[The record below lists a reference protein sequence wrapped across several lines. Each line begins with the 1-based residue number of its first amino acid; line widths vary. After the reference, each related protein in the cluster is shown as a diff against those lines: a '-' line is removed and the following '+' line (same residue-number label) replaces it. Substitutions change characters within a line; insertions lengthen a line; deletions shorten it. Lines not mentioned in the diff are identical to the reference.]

1 MTDQAAEFAPAN
13 EARQPSAAE
22 LVMPT
27 SIAFRDI
34 CFFSRPRDCSTAI
47 VRQAQ
52 IEALMRMIPVT
63 IAVNMI
69 NGTVILLAVF
79 AHVPLTQW
87 LVWFGLVMAT
97 CVSRLARAI
106 RLRREPDY
114 RRAKPATVFTV
125 CRAVFVLGL
134 LWIAPPI
141 LWFNAVP
148 SDDALIIAV
157 VIAAMMSGAAITLAT
172 VPPAAI
178 GFNTMLALTMI
189 LCTGAY
195 FKHASNWAVWLSLDI
210 ALGVAVIWNVR
221 NFVGHVRARIEIGEK
236 EQLIGLLREFEASG
250 SDWLWEADANARLLY
265 MSEAMAHAVGRSA
278 HDLVG
283 RPVREVLDPS
293 GRFARGSAGMRAL
306 FLHYKTRSSFRDIAV
321 PTPNGRWWS
330 LSGKPLFDSGGNCRG
345 WRGVGSDITSARL
358 KGNDSVRA
366 ARRDPL
372 TGLGNRLLI
381 REQLEVTLLG
391 ESAAPCALFL
401 VDLDRFKLVNDTL
414 GHGVGDQL
422 LKQVAKRLM
431 AVAGKSGRVGR
442 LGGDE
447 FALLVP
453 ASVDREHLV
462 VIANQVVHVLSQGF
476 SLAGTTLH
484 IGATIGIAIG
494 EPGDSQELLLR
505 CADLALYCAK
515 QKGRGTHQFYEEWMG
530 EEAKAN
536 RLLESDLRQ
545 ALEMGGLS
553 LAYQPLVAA
562 SDGQVVGYE
571 ALLRWNHP
579 ERGDIPPD
587 RFIPIVEDTGLI
599 NQIGGWVIREACAEA
614 ARWAEPKRVA
624 VNVSAAQISGTRLAE
639 TVISALAESGLEPD
653 RLELEVTESI
663 FLGDDEA
670 TLASLAGLRS
680 LGVRLVLD
688 DFGKGYSS
696 FGYLSRAKF
705 AKIKIDGAFVSGAAA
720 GRSDYLA
727 IVEAIMALAK
737 RLEIETTAE
746 GVETV
751 RQERVMRSLGCDQF
765 QGFRFGRPVPA
776 AALEATNVESLRR
789 IA

>member
-1 MTDQAAEFAPAN
+1 MTDHVGKFTAATEVRLPTTD
-13 EARQPSAAE
+13 E
-22 LVMPT
+22 LVMATPVD
-27 SIAFRDI
+27 FRDI
-34 CFFSRPRDCSTAI
+34 CFFSRPRDCSTMT

-52 IEALMRMIPVT
+52 IEALVRMIPVT

-69 NGTVILLAVF
+69 NGAVILLAVF
-79 AHVPLTQW
+79 AHIPAIQW
-87 LVWFGLVMAT
+87 TAWFALVIAM

-106 RLRREPDY
+106 RLRREPEY
-114 RRAKPATVFTV
+114 RQAKPATLFTV

-141 LWFNAVP
+141 LWFNAIP
-148 SDDALIIAV
+148 PDDAVIIAV

-178 GFNTMLALTMI
+178 GFNTLLAFTMI
-189 LCTGAY
+189 LCAGGY
-195 FKHASNWAVWLSLDI
+195 FEHASAWAIWISLDI

-236 EQLIGLLREFEASG
+236 EQLIGLLREFGASG
-250 SDWLWEADANARLLY
+250 SDWLWEADADVRLVY
-265 MSEAMAHAVGRSA
+265 MSEAMAQAVGRSA
-278 HDLVG
+278 HELVG

-293 GRFARGSAGMRAL
+293 GRFASGSAGMRAL
-306 FLHYKTRSSFRDIAV
+306 FHHYKTRSPFRDIAV
-321 PTPNGRWWS
+321 PIPNGRWWS
-330 LSGKPLFDSGGNCRG
+330 LSGKPLLDSEGNCRG

-372 TGLGNRLLI
+372 TELGNRLMI

-391 ESAAPCALFL
+391 EAAAPCALLL

-422 LKQVAKRLM
+422 LQLVAKRLV
-431 AVAGKSGRVGR
+431 AVVGKSGRVGR

-447 FALLVP
+447 FAVLVP
-453 ASVDREHLV
+453 VSVDREHLAH
-462 VIANQVVHVLSQGF
+462 IANQVIHVLSQGC
-476 SLAGTTLH
+476 SLAGTELH

-494 EPGDSQELLLR
+494 EPGDSLEVLLR
-505 CADLALYCAK
+505 CADLALYSAK

-536 RLLESDLRQ
+536 RLIESDLRQ
-545 ALEMGGLS
+545 ALEVGGLS
-553 LAYQPLVAA
+553 LAYQPLVAVG
-562 SDGQVVGYE
+562 DGQVEGYE

-639 TVISALAESGLEPD
+639 TVVGALAESGLEPD

-696 FGYLSRAKF
+696 FSYLSRAQF
-705 AKIKIDGAFVSGAAA
+705 AKIKIDRAFVWGAAA

-746 GVETV
+746 GVETA
-751 RQERVMRSLGCDQF
+751 RQERVMRSLGCDQL

-776 AALEATNVESLRR
+776 AALQESSVEELRR